1 MKLQKP
7 AILGVN
13 ADVQGNGGDL
23 VLKRIIFIAKY
34 MFYTLVM
41 AALYGYT
48 AFFLIY
54 RQLTDGSLLY
64 TYIGNMVLIIIFLTI
79 DYIIHGVLQS
89 KGFIITE
96 KNYRFARFLYLDS
109 LVSFKT
115 TVYLFYI
122 IVLVVSQIISFRPT
136 PANAEIANF
145 FTTIEYG
152 ILFVIALDT
161 LIGSVFKDMERI
173 DGITAKFKGFINE
186 KTIEKT
192 RR

>member
-1 MKLQKP
+1 M
-7 AILGVN
+7 
-13 ADVQGNGGDL
+13 
-23 VLKRIIFIAKY
+23 LKRAVFIVKY
-34 MFYTLVM
+34 MFYTLIM

-48 AFFLIY
+48 AYFLIY
-54 RQLTDGSLLY
+54 RLLADGSLLY
-64 TYIGNMVLIIIFLTI
+64 TYIGNMVLIIIFLTV
-79 DYIIHGVLQS
+79 DYIIHGILQS
-89 KGFIITE
+89 KGFVITE

-122 IVLVVSQIISFRPT
+122 IVLVVSQIISFSPT
-136 PANAEIANF
+136 PANEEIANF

-173 DGITAKFKGFINE
+173 DGITAKFKGYIS
-186 KTIEKT
+186 KQQDQKK
-192 RR
+192 